1 MQKKHIHTEIEVYT
15 DETELSS
22 ERLAL
27 LTKAKE
33 AASGA
38 YAPYS
43 KFRVGAAVLLENG
56 LIVLG
61 SNQENAAYPST
72 MCAERNAIAAAASAY
87 PNQKIIQIAITIV
100 SPEGRIKTP
109 VPPCGACRQVI
120 FESEYRYNNSI
131 ELILQGDSGIVYVV
145 GSIKDILPLT
155 FDATFLKID

>member
-22 ERLAL
+22 ERLGL
-27 LTKAKE
+27 LKKAKE

-43 KFRVGAAVLLENG
+43 NFRVGAAVLLENG

-72 MCAERNAIAAAASAY
+72 MCAERKCDCGGGFSH
-87 PNQKIIQIAITIV
+87 PNQKIVQIAITIV
-100 SPEGRIKTP
+100 SPDGRVKIP
-109 VPPCGACRQVI
+109 VPPW
-120 FESEYRYNNSI
+120 S
-131 ELILQGDSGIVYVV
+131 LQTGDI
-145 GSIKDILPLT
+145 
-155 FDATFLKID
+155 